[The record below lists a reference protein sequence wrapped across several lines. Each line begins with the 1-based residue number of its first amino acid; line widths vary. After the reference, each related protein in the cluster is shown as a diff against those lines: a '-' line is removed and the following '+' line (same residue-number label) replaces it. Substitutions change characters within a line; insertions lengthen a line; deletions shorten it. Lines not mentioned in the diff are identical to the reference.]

1 MRGYHHQPELTAE
14 AIDEDGFFHT
24 GDMARIDDQRR
35 VYITG
40 RIKNM
45 IVLSG
50 GKKVFPEEVEAVM
63 EKSDKFAEYCVFGVS
78 REGGA
83 KDGTEDIAIVVVPK
97 DELKEQHSK
106 EELEK
111 IMKDEVKRLSKQLA
125 PYKRPINISVLYQAL
140 PRTTTRKI
148 QRRKV
153 KELVQA

>member
-1 MRGYHHQPELTAE
+1 
-14 AIDEDGFFHT
+14 
-24 GDMARIDDQRR
+24 
-35 VYITG
+35 
-40 RIKNM
+40 M

-83 KDGTEDIAIVVVPK
+83 KDGTEDIAIVVVPR

-111 IMKDEVKRLSKQLA
+111 MMKDEVKRLSKHLA
-125 PYKRPINISVLYQAL
+125 PYKRPINITVLYQAL
-140 PRTTTRKI
+140 PRTTTRKV

-153 KELVQA
+153 KELIEA